1 MVSIQ
6 IPTVSPSNFYFRTW
20 VHRTFVRETFCRTI
34 LTFVCRAFIFRTYL
48 EISVSDQ
55 SNKQSNEDW
64 ESTNNLK
71 NKTLILNTVTIQILD
86 TKLPSYI
93 YIFFYPSRLLFIF
106 HGGVSLPYQRGLHRA
121 IFDWLEYWH
130 PKREDDFKF
139 EKKN

>member
-71 NKTLILNTVTIQILD
+71 NKTWILNTVLTYWFARKNLRRH
-86 TKLPSYI
+86 SCI
-93 YIFFYPSRLLFIF
+93 YNVY
-106 HGGVSLPYQRGLHRA
+106 Y
-121 IFDWLEYWH
+121 YWH
-130 PKREDDFKF
+130 DSGSFNFWRDISLSILKCIFVITETELFF
-139 EKKN
+139 VANYC